1 MVFNDALF
9 DYLSITVESLF
20 VLVMI
25 IIENEVDVVSILL
38 FLNAHEQTDHQSP
51 AGVAVSLG
59 PVSCLFPDR
68 HAFQYL

>member
-1 MVFNDALF
+1 MVFHDALF
-9 DYLSITVESLF
+9 DCLSIHVERLF

-25 IIENEVDVVSILL
+25 IIENKVDVVPIFL
-38 FLNAHEQTDHQSP
+38 FLNAHEQTDHQSS

-59 PVSCLFPDR
+59 PVPCLFPDR